1 MTAYGIMLQVMS
13 NGNEVSLLN
22 DWMLFIV
29 IVIIFII
36 GLVRGIYYYFHV
48 LRKFNYSVDFTN
60 HFRDFGSQLVEHEYF
75 DSEKYQWLMMNSSK
89 MQSMMGSYGVVSYK
103 PPFANYM
110 YKNYQLVV
118 NGIREIKGNFQRAA
132 GSYGLSF
139 EKRWVLESI
148 SMVDDALLTYVG
160 AMSNYLDGT
169 KRGLKNPLIWLR
181 EGVRFIV
188 TSPISLLYWSGLIK
202 YRTYN
207 IISNNFFVK
216 VLSFVIG
223 IIGFVSSIV
232 TIVTGYTPFK
242 SIIGF

>member
-1 MTAYGIMLQVMS
+1 MNNWI
-13 NGNEVSLLN
+13 
-22 DWMLFIV
+22 LFIV
-29 IVIIFII
+29 FIIIFCI
-36 GLVRGIYYYFHV
+36 GLVRSTFNYFHV
-48 LRKFNYSVDFTN
+48 LKKKNFSIDFLN
-60 HFRDFGSQLVEHEYF
+60 NFREFGSQLVHQELF

-89 MQSMMGSYGVVSYK
+89 MQTMMGSYGVASYK

-110 YKNYQLVV
+110 YNNYQLVV
-118 NGIREIKGNFQRAA
+118 NGIREIKDNFQRAA

-139 EKRWVLESI
+139 EKRWVIESI

-160 AMSNYLDGT
+160 AISDALDEV
-169 KRGLKNPLIWLR
+169 KKDSKNPLIWLR

-188 TSPISLLYWSGLIK
+188 TSPISLMYWSGLIK

-207 IISNNFFVK
+207 VISNNFFVK
-216 VLSFVIG
+216 LLSFLIG

-242 SIIGF
+242 SLIGF